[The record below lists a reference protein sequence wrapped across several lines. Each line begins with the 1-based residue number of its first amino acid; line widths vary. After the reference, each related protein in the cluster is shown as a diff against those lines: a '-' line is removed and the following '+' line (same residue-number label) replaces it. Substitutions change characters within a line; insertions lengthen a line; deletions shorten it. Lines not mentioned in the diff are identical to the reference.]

1 MEYVCHRP
9 ERRLMCKWSTPNAA
23 RNGDC
28 CTSGIARHRP
38 EHLTIKRRRTMEF
51 IDLQIKSFG
60 RLINKTIRFRPG
72 INLFYGENET
82 GKTTLCAA
90 LRAMLYGL
98 ERGRGR
104 AARTDEYTMRR
115 PWEEPG
121 QFGGILRFE
130 SGGKIFRLERSF
142 LAGEKAVSLICETDG
157 EELDP
162 EQGDL
167 QMLMGELS
175 EAAYRNTYQITQGGS
190 ATDSGLAA
198 ELQRFMS
205 NLQSAGEAEMDVAGA
220 LASLEAARRQAEAKQ
235 KERLKQAEA
244 KRRSIEERIAYL
256 QKEAERLDAEE
267 RERAEHIRQ
276 LQKERRRLPEEEET
290 AAPGQGRRALLIL
303 LLVFALCGCILMPQL
318 WVKGLLAVVCLIL
331 AGLLF
336 FSWRQAE
343 REAYTGEESTQREA
357 EERRLA
363 GETEKEK
370 GHLEYIRKERQER
383 RTMIENLQEELKE
396 VAEEICAEESPDQ
409 EVQALHLAIQELRTA
424 SEELSRIWSRRLN
437 SRVSQILSEITE
449 GRYTSVYLDGQ
460 LNIRIHTPGK
470 ILDITSVSRGTMEQI
485 YFALRMAAGEL
496 LSQGEP
502 IPVILDEAFAMYDD
516 NRLQQTLRWLKES
529 RKQVLLFTCHRR
541 EGEILQRIEM

>member
-1 MEYVCHRP
+1 
-9 ERRLMCKWSTPNAA
+9 
-23 RNGDC
+23 
-28 CTSGIARHRP
+28 
-38 EHLTIKRRRTMEF
+38 MEF

-60 RLINKTIRFRPG
+60 KFTNKTICFRPG

-98 ERGRGR
+98 ERSRGR

-115 PWEEPG
+115 PWEDPG
-121 QFGGILRFE
+121 QFGGVLRFE

-142 LAGEKAVSLICETDG
+142 LAGEKTTSLICETDG

-205 NLQSAGEAEMDVAGA
+205 NLQSAGEAEMDVAA
-220 LASLEAARRQAEAKQ
+220 AIASLEAARRQAEAEQ

-244 KRRSIEERIAYL
+244 QRRNREERIAYL

-267 RERAEHIRQ
+267 RERAERIRQ
-276 LQKERRRLPEEEET
+276 LQKERNGLHEERKT
-290 AAPGQGRRALLIL
+290 DAPGQGRRAVLIL
-303 LLVFALCGCILMPQL
+303 LLAAALCGCILAPQL
-318 WVKGLLAVVCLIL
+318 WIKGLLTTVCLLL

-336 FSWRQAE
+336 FSLRQAE
-343 REAYTGEESTQREA
+343 RAVLYAGGERSQWEA

-363 GETEKEK
+363 GEAEKEK
-370 GHLEYIRKERQER
+370 GHLEHIRKERQER
-383 RTMIENLQEELKE
+383 RTMIENLQEEQ
-396 VAEEICAEESPDQ
+396 EEITEHIRAEESPDQ
-409 EVQALHLAIQELRTA
+409 EVQALRMAVRELRTA

-437 SRVSQILSEITE
+437 SRVSQILSDITG

-460 LNIRIHTPGK
+460 LNIRIHTSEK
-470 ILDITSVSRGTMEQI
+470 ILDITQVSRGTIEQI

-502 IPVILDEAFAMYDD
+502 VPVILDEAFAMYDD
-516 NRLQQTLRWLKES
+516 NRLRQTLRWLKES

-541 EGEILQRIEM
+541 EGELLQQIEMRTY